1 MVSITL
7 ALLSHSVR
15 MNPLNDGGQ
24 PGVEII
30 PVVSD
35 KFRRFQT
42 GRRCWVR
49 MV

>member
-1 MVSITL
+1 LTGDLGLVFAS
-7 ALLSHSVR
+7 SQGEPV
-15 MNPLNDGGQ
+15 NDVGQ

-35 KFRRFQT
+35 KFRRLET